1 MRAKHALLLVLLGS
15 LTGVCDATAF
25 VRLGNVFASV
35 ITGNLVVLG
44 VSAARGNGADLVNAV
59 CALGG
64 YALGALAAAPA
75 ARVAAQR
82 AGQDDEP
89 GTWPRLMRARLA
101 AEAGLLVIFAIL
113 WELQPQPG
121 RGVRLAMLVLLACA
135 MGVQSVAVR
144 RLGSVS
150 TTYLT
155 GTLTSLLEA
164 VRSRQW
170 SADRSRDL
178 AILIAVVAGAAF
190 ALAVIDHARA
200 ALPAVQLGLLA
211 IVLTGSRRPRG

>member
-44 VSAARGNGADLVNAV
+44 VSAARGDGASLVNAV

-64 YALGALAAAPA
+64 YALGALAAAPS
-75 ARVAAQR
+75 ARAAQR
-82 AGQDDEP
+82 AGRDAEP
-89 GTWPRLMRARLA
+89 GTWPRLMRVRLT
-101 AEAGLLVIFAIL
+101 AEAGLLVIFAMV
-113 WELQPQPG
+113 WELEPHPG
-121 RGVRLAMLVLLACA
+121 RGLRLAMLVLLACA

-170 SADRSRDL
+170 SADCSRDL
-178 AILIAVVAGAAF
+178 AILIAVVAGAAV
-190 ALAVIDHARA
+190 ALVVIDHARP
-200 ALPAVQLGLLA
+200 ALPALQLVLLA
-211 IVLTGSRRPRG
+211 IVLIGSRPTRG

>member
-1 MRAKHALLLVLLGS
+1 MRGKHALLLALLGL

-44 VSAARGNGADLVNAV
+44 VSAARGDGADLVNAV

-75 ARVAAQR
+75 ARAAAER
-82 AGQDDEP
+82 AGQGDEP
-89 GTWPRLMRARLA
+89 GTWPRLLRARLA
-101 AEAGLLVIFAIL
+101 AEAGLLVIFAIV
-113 WELQPQPG
+113 WELEPHPG
-121 RGVRLAMLVLLACA
+121 RGLRLAMLVLLACA

-155 GTLTSLLEA
+155 ATLTSLLEA

-190 ALAVIDHARA
+190 ALVVIDHARA
-200 ALPAVQLGLLA
+200 ALPAVQLVLLA
-211 IVLTGSRRPRG
+211 IVLIGSRPPRG